1 MIIHAYP
8 KFYLRHAQAALGD
21 AFDYAINTCGITGRD
36 FIQMFVVSSVSKR
49 MENGEP
55 AYLVGKSGI
64 EIALEVVAETKG
76 QELQTESTERMY
88 RSAEYFRR
96 SLLKRC
102 KRCTTRS
109 TKRMSQNLQILR
121 KQGSKNVFPT
131 PT

>member
-76 QELQTESTERMY
+76 QELQTESTERMD
-88 RSAEYFRR
+88 RSAEY
-96 SLLKRC
+96 
-102 KRCTTRS
+102 
-109 TKRMSQNLQILR
+109 
-121 KQGSKNVFPT
+121 
-131 PT
+131 